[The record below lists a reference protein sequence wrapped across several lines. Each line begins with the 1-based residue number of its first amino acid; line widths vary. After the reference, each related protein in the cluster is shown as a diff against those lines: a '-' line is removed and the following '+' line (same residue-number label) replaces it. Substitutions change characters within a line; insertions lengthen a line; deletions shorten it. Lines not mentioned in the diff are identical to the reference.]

1 MFYKALKCRCLH
13 TYFLLYPPPPC
24 PIATSVRKERQ
35 VIEVGNS
42 LLRGAE
48 DSIHWTDPSL
58 MEVCTLPGA
67 WVQDIT
73 RKIPSLVQPSEYY
86 PLLLFLVGGNESTI
100 PLLRAVKSRSFAS
113 AIVLA
118 QWIMQTC
125 FCHRRAKFNWHTFL
139 LQNCYC
145 NACSI
150 LHLSLVIALSRWGP
164 SPNHIKLILR
174 TLKQLKETTSLPP
187 AIK

>member
-1 MFYKALKCRCLH
+1 MQVPTH
-13 TYFLLYPPPPC
+13 IFLVIPSSPLPY
-24 PIATSVRKERQ
+24 SNFRKEGKTGYSSRQ
-35 VIEVGNS
+35 LPSQGNRGFNTLDRSFSYGS
-42 LLRGAE
+42 LHPPWGL
-48 DSIHWTDPSL
+48 
-58 MEVCTLPGA
+58 VK
-67 WVQDIT
+67 DIT
-73 RKIPSLVQPSEYY
+73 RKIPSLVRPSEYS

-100 PLLRAVKSRSFAS
+100 PPLRAVKSHLFAS

-118 QWIMQTC
+118 QWIIQTC
-125 FCHRRAKFNWHTFL
+125 FYHRRAKFNWHTFL

-145 NACSI
+145 NAWSI